1 LFNTVKNSMQNSVDR
16 KVSLIQGD
24 ITQAGLGMSAQSRE
38 ELCREV
44 SIVFHA
50 AATIRFNENLKLA
63 LQTNVIGTQEVVDV
77 CKEMPLLAVS

>member
-16 KVSLIQGD
+16 KVSLVQGD
-24 ITQAGLGMSAQSRE
+24 LTQEGLGISAQSRE

-44 SIVFHA
+44 SILFHA
-50 AATIRFNENLKLA
+50 AATVRFNENLKLA
-63 LQTNVIGTQEVVDV
+63 LQTNVIGTQEVVDL

>member
-1 LFNTVKNSMQNSVDR
+1 LFNTVKNGMQNSVDR

-24 ITQAGLGMSAQSRE
+24 ITQAGLGMSAQSRG

-50 AATIRFNENLKLA
+50 AATVRFNENLKSA
-63 LQTNVIGTQEVVDV
+63 LQTKVIGTQEVVDL